1 MQLYRHHSGVPAEG
15 RGAVV
20 AIGNFDGVHRGHQA
34 LLEIARTKARELDA
48 PLGVVTFE
56 PHPRLFFQPDQAPF
70 RLTAFRTKARLLQTL
85 GVERLYCLPFTRKLA
100 SLEATDFVTEV
111 LARGLGLRHVVV
123 GDNFRFGRKRGG
135 DTALLTHA
143 GELAGFGTTVVERV
157 GGSISEAYSSTQVR
171 SYLTDGNPTRAAL
184 MLGRYWEIEGRVRH
198 GAKRGRALGF
208 PTANIALRSNLIR
221 PAYGVYAVRAT
232 LEDDAVTEDDTD
244 AKHVSKTGDKQR
256 DDDDGARV
264 WLPGVANLGIAPM
277 YGYDEPLLETYLFDY
292 SGNLYGRH
300 LRIALVDYLRPE
312 QRFENV
318 EALMAQ
324 MSTDCE
330 KARQTLVW
338 ENWRG
343 DWPAGPFLRRGAPFD
358 DALTPTSG
366 G

>member
-1 MQLYRHHSGVPAEG
+1 MQLYRHHDSVPAEG

-34 LLEIARTKARELDA
+34 LLEIARTKARDLDA

-85 GVERLYCLPFTRKLA
+85 GVERLYCLPFTKSLA
-100 SLEATDFVTEV
+100 SLEAADFVSEV
-111 LARGLGLRHVVV
+111 LALGLGLRHVVV

-135 DTALLTHA
+135 DTDLLKRA
-143 GELAGFGTTVVERV
+143 GDAAGFGTTVVERV
-157 GGSISEAYSSTQVR
+157 GGSIADAYSSTQVR
-171 SYLTDGNPTRAAL
+171 SYLADGNPTRAAL

-208 PTANIALRSNLIR
+208 PTANIPLRSNLLQ

-232 LEDDAVTEDDTD
+232 VEDDVETEDGVGLQDGLETSDRQTD
-244 AKHVSKTGDKQR
+244 SSG
-256 DDDDGARV
+256 RV

-312 QRFENV
+312 KRFENV
-318 EALMAQ
+318 EALTVQ

-366 G
+366 S